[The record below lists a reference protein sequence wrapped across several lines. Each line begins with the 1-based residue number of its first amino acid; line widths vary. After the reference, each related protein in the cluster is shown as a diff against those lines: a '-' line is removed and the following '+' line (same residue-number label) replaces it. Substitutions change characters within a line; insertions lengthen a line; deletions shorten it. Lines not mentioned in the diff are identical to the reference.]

1 MTSFPSLEGL
11 CRDAARALEHANI
24 QRKNKRN
31 IDILRGVSYTCAINR
46 QGPRNGV
53 FAEKI
58 SKSFKN
64 RETAARD
71 TPQYHPAF

>member
-1 MTSFPSLEGL
+1 MTSIPSLEGL
-11 CRDAARALEHANI
+11 CRAAARVLKLANI
-24 QRKNKRN
+24 QRKNKSN
-31 IDILRGVSYTCAINR
+31 IDIIMGVSYTCAINR

-53 FAEKI
+53 FAETI